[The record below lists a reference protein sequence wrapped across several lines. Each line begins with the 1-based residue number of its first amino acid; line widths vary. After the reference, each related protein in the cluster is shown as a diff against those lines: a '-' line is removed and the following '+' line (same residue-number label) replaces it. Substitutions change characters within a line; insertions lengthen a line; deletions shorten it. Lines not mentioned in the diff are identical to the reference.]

1 MKKTI
6 VIVILVV
13 YIASIAVVN
22 CFGLKIEEFDHYEYV
37 QEIKCNGITVKNENP
52 KSYGVYKVSDEG
64 IPEYRFDF
72 IKGNYTK
79 DPESLASN
87 PNVVYIDCEVLP
99 HTAENPNIAITFD
112 EAGMENFIYFDAERQ
127 CFIFLANKKRITVT
141 ISATDG
147 SGVQTQIKIMSR

>member
-22 CFGLKIEEFDHYEYV
+22 FFGLKIEEFDHVEYV
-37 QEIKCNGITVKNENP
+37 QAIQCNGITVMNENP
-52 KSYGVYKVSDEG
+52 KSYPVYKTGEDG
-64 IPEYRFDF
+64 IAEYRFDF

-87 PNVVYIDCEVLP
+87 PNVVYIDYEVIP
-99 HTAENPNIAITFD
+99 HTAENPNVTITFD
-112 EAGMENFIYFDAERQ
+112 EAGVENFVHFDAERQ
-127 CFIFLANKKRITVT
+127 CFVFLKAKRRIVVT

-147 SGVQTQIKIMSR
+147 SGATTTIKIMGR